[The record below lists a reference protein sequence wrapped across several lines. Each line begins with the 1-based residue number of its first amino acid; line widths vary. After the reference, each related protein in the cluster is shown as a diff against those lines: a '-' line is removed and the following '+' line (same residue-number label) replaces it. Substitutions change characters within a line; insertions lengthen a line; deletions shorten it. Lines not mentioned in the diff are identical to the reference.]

1 MAKNDLDFEAK
12 LSAEVTVKRKTKLMV
27 AIVLVVALFLWLR
40 HELKIDRCLDQG
52 GRWNKAQSVCEF
64 Q

>member
-1 MAKNDLDFEAK
+1 M
-12 LSAEVTVKRKTKLMV
+12 KRKTRLMI
-27 AIVLVVALFLWLR
+27 AILLAVPLFLWLR

-52 GRWNKAQSVCEF
+52 GRWNAPQGLCE